1 VTPPCPAPPGCR
13 WEAEVYALRDAAGL
27 RLVVARDREGSAWTV
42 YGRTGAILR
51 DGVSAKRL
59 ALLLGVDSPDP
70 TADKAQLAALGQR
83 GDQG

>member
-1 VTPPCPAPPGCR
+1 MSDPCPAPPGCR

-27 RLVVARDREGSAWTV
+27 RLVIARDGDVWTV
-42 YGRTGAILR
+42 YGRNGTILR
-51 DGVSAKRL
+51 DAVSAERL
-59 ALLLGVDSPDP
+59 ALLLGVDAPDP